1 MTPKQKIA
9 RLEELERKERHGQRK
24 AARIAW
30 SSVVLAAVTLAL
42 LILASYVQLS
52 SIRGNIA
59 ELKREQA
66 QLAAEN
72 KKLTAENEEK
82 KKLLWEIEV
91 PSGGDRLE
99 APGPPLAAA
108 APRPSPALA
117 SIPPR
122 IYMHITEQS
131 DRDFADRVGRALS
144 AQDFLVIGTEYLPL
158 GGKLRRTE
166 VRYYKRADSAKADQ
180 IAAVLRANGATGA
193 ETAYLKRYE
202 NSTAVRPNVF
212 EVWFP
217 PNVGEGRPSAR

>member
-1 MTPKQKIA
+1 MTPEQKIA

-30 SSVVLAAVTLAL
+30 SSVVFAAVTLAV

-66 QLAAEN
+66 QLVAEN

-91 PSGGDRLE
+91 PPASVRPE
-99 APGPPLAAA
+99 PPSRPQAAA
-108 APRPSPALA
+108 APSPSPAPS

-144 AQDFLVIGTEYLPL
+144 DQDFLVIGTEYLPL
-158 GGKLRRTE
+158 AGKLRRTE
-166 VRYYKRADSAKADQ
+166 VRYYKSADASKADQ
-180 IAAVLRANGATGA
+180 IAAVLRANGAAGA
-193 ETAYLKRYE
+193 ETVYLKRYE